1 MQKRQ
6 SSCML
11 VGSAYNLST
20 SNDVTSGI
28 IINNRTIE
36 SVCSQ
41 NCLGVDL
48 DIIDWHLIFTLK
60 IFLKR
65 YARELVS

>member
-11 VGSAYNLST
+11 VGSAYNLYIST
-20 SNDVTSGI
+20 SNDVT
-28 IINNRTIE
+28 IE
-36 SVCSQ
+36 SVRSQ

-48 DIIDWHLIFTLK
+48 DNRLAFDIHIENISK
-60 IFLKR
+60 IKDMLGNWCHKKN
-65 YARELVS
+65 